1 MSLSLSAGTVR
12 LTSLSCGNQHVWACD
27 SRGGVYFRVG
37 TQPLNPSL
45 MLPAWI
51 MIEPPVQVGNQLALL
66 SRLSGCCCRGRTVPA
81 QGAPSKWGPRPGS
94 GGPGTTVCPRSAH
107 APSLASLTWN
117 SIFVTFRA
125 EQIVKG
131 YLNQHLSFFSLKI
144 KIFCF

>member
-94 GGPGTTVCPRSAH
+94 GGPGTTVCPGSAH